1 MIKIRGKK
9 NNAICFASQ
18 IDEKALEQ
26 IKRMCDYDLTLGS
39 QIRIMPDVHA
49 GKGCTIG
56 TTMTI
61 KDKVCPNIVGVDI
74 GCGMYT
80 VKLLNKEIDFKK
92 VDEVCSWI
100 PSGMNVWDSPIESF
114 DLKKLRCYS
123 SLKKLS
129 HLEKSLG
136 TLGGG
141 NHFVE
146 IEQSISGDYYLAI
159 HSGSRNLGKQVAE
172 TYQRR
177 AINLHRGWDEYE
189 QRRQEIIKE
198 YKECGKAQQINQVLE
213 ELKEDYGTLDIPEDL
228 CWLYGDALNDYL
240 HDIEICQKYA
250 MRNRELIAS
259 MIMEKTSLIELESFH
274 TIHNYIDVNE
284 MILRKGAIRAVKGEK
299 VLIPMNMKDGSI
311 LGIGK
316 GNREWNYSA
325 SHGAGR
331 ILSRKQAKEMLD
343 IEEYEKSMEGI
354 YTTSISL
361 DTLDEAPQAYKSM
374 EDILDVVKETVD
386 VIEVLKPVYNYKEHG
401 NETRNNK

>member
-1 MIKIRGKK
+1 MMEIRGKK
-9 NNAICFASQ
+9 NNAICFALQ

-74 GCGMYT
+74 GCGMHT

-92 VDEVCSWI
+92 IDEVCSWI
-100 PSGMNVWDSPIESF
+100 PLGMNVWDSPIESF
-114 DLKKLRCYS
+114 DLKELKCYS

-141 NHFVE
+141 NHFAE
-146 IEQSISGDYYLAI
+146 IEQSKSGDYYLVI

-172 TYQRR
+172 IYQRR
-177 AINLHRGWDEYE
+177 AINLHRGWDEYIL
-189 QRRQEIIKE
+189 RRNEVIKE
-198 YKECGKAQQINQVLE
+198 YKELGKSQEINQVLE
-213 ELKEDYGTLDIPEDL
+213 KLKAGYGTLDIPEDL

-250 MRNRELIAS
+250 MRNRELIAGL
-259 MIMEKTSLIELESFH
+259 IMEKASLTEIDSFH
-274 TIHNYIDVNE
+274 TIHNYIDINE

-311 LGIGK
+311 IGIGK

-325 SHGAGR
+325 PHGAGR
-331 ILSRKQAKEMLD
+331 ILSRK
-343 IEEYEKSMEGI
+343 
-354 YTTSISL
+354 
-361 DTLDEAPQAYKSM
+361 
-374 EDILDVVKETVD
+374 
-386 VIEVLKPVYNYKEHG
+386 
-401 NETRNNK
+401 